1 MAVYLALFAL
11 AILLAVPLVMKN
23 PTPVKKTVYLG
34 IMFVLM
40 LLVSVFRYG
49 IGRDYFSYIR
59 IFRQIDS
66 VSFGEI
72 FTLGF
77 EPLFALLTKLI
88 TFVTDDPQVMY
99 GIYAVLILAPVAWAI
114 RKYSDNVWLSVVVYL
129 CLTLFYNSL
138 SFIRQSMA
146 ASLILLAYGFM
157 KERKIVPVLIFAV
170 CAALLHYTAAA
181 FLPLYLLTLI
191 RPTKKN
197 LIIYGSVSVSAL
209 AVCLIMK
216 AAGANPLNLLA
227 EAAEAITGRNYS
239 SYIGEMYFQQGFGPE
254 YLIMPFGLLAI
265 VMIAYFSGWKEKP
278 ESTLLLSLTLVNGS
292 IWSFSVFA
300 FIVER
305 FSLFVLIFSV
315 FTIPSIT
322 EYFAEKAR
330 AAEKTE
336 TVNKKIPGYSKKKSE
351 EKKDNSFLITVG
363 ITAGLFVYNCW
374 GMAKNFHGLFPYM
387 WIFPAVQDACNEL
400 DTPEENRAAMLPN
413 ADLYTYLIELKGADC
428 GYLVVST
435 ETQFG
440 GFLDP
445 ILDAA
450 DYSVIRLR
458 SFLENPAVA
467 GHALLYGSEPTEKNL
482 DAPTGEAWGDHT
494 LENGISVSFSDSGE
508 AIVTDSEGYVG
519 KISNGRLAF
528 ILFEEDGTVFDAT
541 QFVVSEPRRSAQKV
555 YFEGEE
561 SEANEES
568 AEP

>member
-1 MAVYLALFAL
+1 MAVYIALFVL

-23 PTPVKKTVYLG
+23 PTPVKKTVYLV

-40 LLVSVFRYG
+40 FLVSIFRYG
-49 IGRDYFSYIR
+49 IGNDYFSYIR

-66 VSFGEI
+66 AGFGEM

-77 EPLFALLTKLI
+77 EPLFVLLTKLI
-88 TFVTDDPQVMY
+88 TFVTHDPQVMY
-99 GIYAVLILAPVAWAI
+99 GIYAVLILVPVAWAI

-170 CAALLHYTAAA
+170 CAVLLHFTAAA

-197 LIIYGSVSVSAL
+197 MIIYGSVSVGTL
-209 AVCLIMK
+209 VVCLIMK
-216 AAGANPLNLLA
+216 AVGANPLNLIA
-227 EAAEAITGRNYS
+227 KAAEALTGRNYS
-239 SYIGEMYFQQGFGPE
+239 SYIGESFFQDGFGVE
-254 YLIMPFGLLAI
+254 YLIMPLGLLAI

-278 ESTLLLSLTLVNGS
+278 ESELLLSLTLVNGS
-292 IWSFSVFA
+292 IWSFIVFA

-315 FTIPSIT
+315 FTLPSIT

-330 AAEKTE
+330 AAEKAE
-336 TVNKKIPGYSKKKSE
+336 TVNKKIPGYSKRKSE
-351 EKKDNSFLITVG
+351 EKKDSSFLITVG
-363 ITAGLFVYNCW
+363 ITACLFVYNCW
-374 GMAKNFHGLFPYM
+374 GMVKNFHGLFPYI
-387 WIFPAVQDACNEL
+387 WIFPTVQDAYNEL
-400 DTPEENRAAMLPN
+400 DTPEENRAAMVYN

-435 ETQFG
+435 VTDFNLSG
-440 GFLDP
+440 LLDP
-445 ILDAA
+445 IRDAA
-450 DYSVIRLR
+450 DYCGIFPMQELIPKAFSIKGGLFR
-458 SFLENPAVA
+458 
-467 GHALLYGSEPTEKNL
+467 GSTFVSGKEVS
-482 DAPTGEAWGDHT
+482 DIAP
-494 LENGISVSFSDSGE
+494 SVSVNE
-508 AIVTDSEGYVG
+508 AGQVTVTDVKGNVG
-519 KISNGRLAF
+519 TISDERLAF
-528 ILFEEDGTVFDAT
+528 ILYEEDGTVFDAT
-541 QFVVSEPRRSAQKV
+541 QFVVSEAKRAAQKV
-555 YFEGEE
+555 YFAGTG
-561 SEANEES
+561 SNAGS

>member
-1 MAVYLALFAL
+1 MAVYIVLFAL

-40 LLVSVFRYG
+40 YLVSIFRYG
-49 IGRDYFSYIR
+49 IGNDYFSYIR

-66 VSFGEI
+66 ASFGEA

-77 EPLFALLTKLI
+77 EPLFTLLTKLI
-88 TFVTDDPQVMY
+88 TLMTKDPKMMY

-157 KERKIVPVLIFAV
+157 KERKIVSVLIFAV
-170 CAALLHYTAAA
+170 CATLLHYTAAA
-181 FLPLYLLTLI
+181 FFPLYLLTLI

-197 LIIYGSVSVSAL
+197 MIIYGSVSVGAL

-227 EAAEAITGRNYS
+227 KAAEALTGRNYS
-239 SYIGEMYFQQGFGPE
+239 SYIGESYFQNGFGPE
-254 YLIMPFGLLAI
+254 YLIMPLGLLAI

-278 ESTLLLSLTLVNGS
+278 ESKLLLSLTLINGS
-292 IWSFSVFA
+292 IWSFILFA

-305 FSLFVLIFSV
+305 FSLFVLIFSI
-315 FTIPSIT
+315 FTLPSIT

-336 TVNKKIPGYSKKKSE
+336 TVNKKIPGYSKRKSE

-363 ITAGLFVYNCW
+363 ITACLFVYNCW
-374 GMAKNFHGLFPYM
+374 SMVKNFHGLFPYV
-387 WIFPAVQDACNEL
+387 WVFPAVQDAYNGL
-400 DTPEENRAAMLPN
+400 DTPEENRAAMEFS

-435 ETQFG
+435 VTDYNYSGILNPICNAANYCGFSPFWELINKSSLGYKGGQF
-440 GFLDP
+440 
-445 ILDAA
+445 
-450 DYSVIRLR
+450 R
-458 SFLENPAVA
+458 
-467 GHALLYGSEPTEKNL
+467 GSTFVSGKEVSEI
-482 DAPTGEAWGDHT
+482 AP
-494 LENGISVSFSDSGE
+494 SVSVNE
-508 AIVTDSEGYVG
+508 AGQVTVTDVKGNTAVLSDEL
-519 KISNGRLAF
+519 LAF

-541 QFVVSEPRRSAQKV
+541 QFVVSEPRRAVQKV
-555 YFEGEE
+555 YFAGAG
-561 SEANEES
+561 SNTGS

>member
-40 LLVSVFRYG
+40 LLVSVSRYG

-66 VSFGEI
+66 ASFGEI

-77 EPLFALLTKLI
+77 EPLFTLLTKLI
-88 TFVTDDPQVMY
+88 TFVTDDPRVMY

-265 VMIAYFSGWKEKP
+265 VMIAYFSGWKEKS

-315 FTIPSIT
+315 FTLPSIT

-400 DTPEENRAAMLPN
+400 DTPEENREAMLPN

-435 ETQFG
+435 VTDCNFG

-445 ILDAA
+445 IRKAA
-450 DYSVIRLR
+450 DYCGFSPIQELIPKAFCFKGGQFR
-458 SFLENPAVA
+458 
-467 GHALLYGSEPTEKNL
+467 GSTFVSGKEVSDIVP
-482 DAPTGEAWGDHT
+482 
-494 LENGISVSFSDSGE
+494 SVSVNE
-508 AIVTDSEGYVG
+508 AGQVTVTDVKGNVG
-519 KISNGRLAF
+519 TISDERLAF

>member
-1 MAVYLALFAL
+1 MAVYIALFAL

-40 LLVSVFRYG
+40 YLVSIFRYG
-49 IGRDYFSYIR
+49 IGNDYFSYIR

-66 VSFGEI
+66 ASFSEM

-77 EPLFALLTKLI
+77 EPLFVLLTKLI
-88 TFVTDDPQVMY
+88 TLVTTVPQEMY

-157 KERKIVPVLIFAV
+157 KERKIVPVLIFSV
-170 CAALLHYTAAA
+170 CAALLHFTAAA

-197 LIIYGSVSVSAL
+197 LIIYGSVSVGVL

-216 AAGANPLNLLA
+216 AAGANPLNLIA
-227 EAAEAITGRNYS
+227 EAAEAITGRNYT
-239 SYIGEMYFQQGFGPE
+239 SYIGQKFFQEGFGPE
-254 YLIMPFGLLAI
+254 YLIMPLGLLAI
-265 VMIAYFSGWKEKP
+265 AMIAYFSGWKEKP
-278 ESTLLLSLTLVNGS
+278 GSELLLSLTLVNGS
-292 IWSFSVFA
+292 IWSFIVFA

-315 FTIPSIT
+315 FTLPSIT

-336 TVNKKIPGYSKKKSE
+336 TVNKKIPGYSKRKSE

-363 ITAGLFVYNCW
+363 ITACLFVYNCW
-374 GMAKNFHGLFPYM
+374 GMVKNFHGLFPYI
-387 WIFPAVQDACNEL
+387 WVFPAVQDAYNEL
-400 DTPEENRAAMLPN
+400 DTPEENRAAMLTN

-435 ETQFG
+435 VSDYNNYSG
-440 GFLDP
+440 ILNP
-445 ILDAA
+445 ISKAA
-450 DYSVIRLR
+450 DYCGFPPFQELLIKSSL
-458 SFLENPAVA
+458 
-467 GHALLYGSEPTEKNL
+467 ALKGGEFRGSTFVSEKDL
-482 DAPTGEAWGDHT
+482 SEIAP
-494 LENGISVSFSDSGE
+494 SVSMNE
-508 AIVTDSEGYVG
+508 AGQVTVTDVKGNAAVLPDE
-519 KISNGRLAF
+519 RLTF
-528 ILFEEDGTVFDAT
+528 ILYEEDGTVFDAT
-541 QFVVSEPRRSAQKV
+541 WFDVSQAQRRADKV
-555 YFEGEE
+555 YFEA
-561 SEANEES
+561 SEGS

>member
-1 MAVYLALFAL
+1 MAVYIVLFAL

-40 LLVSVFRYG
+40 FLVSIFRYG
-49 IGRDYFSYIR
+49 IGNDYFSYIR

-66 VSFGEI
+66 ASFGET

-88 TFVTDDPQVMY
+88 TFVTDDLRVMY

-138 SFIRQSMA
+138 NFIRQSMA
-146 ASLILLAYGFM
+146 ASLLLLAYGFM
-157 KERKIVPVLIFAV
+157 KERKVVPVLIFGI

-181 FLPLYLLTLI
+181 FIPLYLLTLI

-197 LIIYGSVSVSAL
+197 LIIYGSVSVGVL

-216 AAGANPLNLLA
+216 AAGVNPLDLI
-227 EAAEAITGRNYS
+227 AAAADALTGRNYS
-239 SYIGEMYFQQGFGPE
+239 SYIGTMYFQEGFGPE

-265 VMIAYFSGWKEKP
+265 ALIAYFSGWKEKP
-278 ESTLLLSLTLVNGS
+278 GSELLLSLTLVNAS
-292 IWSFSVFA
+292 IWSFILYA

-305 FSLFVLIFSV
+305 FSLFVLIFAV

-322 EYFAEKAR
+322 EYYAAKAR
-330 AAEKTE
+330 EAEKTE
-336 TVNKKIPGYSKKKSE
+336 TVNKKIPGYSKRKSE

-374 GMAKNFHGLFPYM
+374 GMVKDFHGLFPYI
-387 WIFPAVQDACNEL
+387 WIFPAVQDAYNEL
-400 DTPEENRAAMLPN
+400 DTPEENRAAMLTN

-435 ETQFG
+435 VTDFNFDG
-440 GFLDP
+440 MLDP
-445 ILDAA
+445 IRKAA
-450 DYSVIRLR
+450 DYCGLSPIQELIPKAFSLKGGQYR
-458 SFLENPAVA
+458 
-467 GHALLYGSEPTEKNL
+467 GSTFVSGKELSEI
-482 DAPTGEAWGDHT
+482 APTVSTNEAGRVT
-494 LENGISVSFSDSGE
+494 
-508 AIVTDSEGYVG
+508 VTDVKGNTAT
-519 KISNGRLAF
+519 ISDERLAF

-541 QFVVSEPRRSAQKV
+541 QFVVSEPRRSAQKI

-561 SEANEES
+561 SEATEES

>member
-1 MAVYLALFAL
+1 MAVYLVLFAL

-23 PTPVKKTVYLG
+23 PTPVKKTIYLG

-40 LLVSVFRYG
+40 FLVSIFRYG
-49 IGRDYFSYIR
+49 IGSDYYSYIR

-66 VSFGEI
+66 AGFGEV

-77 EPLFALLTKLI
+77 EPIFALLMKLI

-99 GIYAVLILAPVAWAI
+99 GIFAVLILAPVAWSI

-138 SFIRQSMA
+138 NFIRQSLA
-146 ASLILLAYGFM
+146 ASLLLLAYGFM
-157 KERKIVPVLIFAV
+157 KERKVVPVLIFGI

-191 RPTKKN
+191 RPKKKN
-197 LIIYGSVSVSAL
+197 LIIYGSVSVGVL
-209 AVCLIMK
+209 AVCLIMT

-227 EAAEAITGRNYS
+227 KAADALTGRNYS
-239 SYIGEMYFQQGFGPE
+239 SYIGEIYFEGLGVE
-254 YLIMPFGLLAI
+254 YLIMPLTLLAI
-265 VMIAYFSGWKEKP
+265 ALIAYFSGWKEKP
-278 ESTLLLSLTLVNGS
+278 ESELLLMLTLVNGS
-292 IWSFSVFA
+292 IWSFIVYA
-300 FIVER
+300 FILER
-305 FSLFVLIFSV
+305 FSFFVLIFSV

-330 AAEKTE
+330 EAEKTE

-374 GMAKNFHGLFPYM
+374 GMAKNFHRVFPYK
-387 WIFPAVQDACNEL
+387 WIFPEVQDAYNGL
-400 DTPEENRAAMLPN
+400 DTPEENRTVMLTN
-413 ADLYTYLIELKGADC
+413 GDLYTYLIELKSADC

-435 ETQFG
+435 VTDGNFSG
-440 GFLDP
+440 LLDP
-445 ILDAA
+445 ICDAA
-450 DYSVIRLR
+450 DYCGF
-458 SFLENPAVA
+458 SFWERINKSSL
-467 GHALLYGSEPTEKNL
+467 GSKGGQFRGSTFVSGKEIS
-482 DAPTGEAWGDHT
+482 DIAP
-494 LENGISVSFSDSGE
+494 SVSVNE
-508 AIVTDSEGYVG
+508 AGQVTVTDVKGNIG
-519 KISNGRLAF
+519 TISDERLAF

-541 QFVVSEPRRSAQKV
+541 QFVVSEPRLDAQKI
-555 YFEGEE
+555 YFE
-561 SEANEES
+561 ALNEGS

>member
-1 MAVYLALFAL
+1 MAVYIALFAL

-40 LLVSVFRYG
+40 YLVSIFRYG
-49 IGRDYFSYIR
+49 IGNDYFSYIR

-66 VSFGEI
+66 ASFGEA
-72 FTLGF
+72 FTLGY
-77 EPLFALLTKLI
+77 EPLFVLLTKLI
-88 TFVTDDPQVMY
+88 TLMTDNPQVMY
-99 GIYAVLILAPVAWAI
+99 GIYAVLILAPVALAI

-170 CAALLHYTAAA
+170 CAALLHFTAAA

-197 LIIYGSVSVSAL
+197 LIIYGSVSIGVL

-227 EAAEAITGRNYS
+227 KAAEALTGRNYS
-239 SYIGEMYFQQGFGPE
+239 SYIGEMFFQDGFGPE
-254 YLIMPFGLLAI
+254 YLIMPLGLLAI

-278 ESTLLLSLTLVNGS
+278 ESELLFSLTLVNGS
-292 IWSFSVFA
+292 IWSFIVYA
-300 FIVER
+300 FILER

-315 FTIPSIT
+315 FTLPSIT

-336 TVNKKIPGYSKKKSE
+336 TVNKKIPGYSKRKSE

-374 GMAKNFHGLFPYM
+374 GMVKNFHGLFPYM
-387 WIFPAVQDACNEL
+387 WTFPAVQDAYNEL
-400 DTPEENRAAMLPN
+400 DTPEENRAAMETN
-413 ADLYTYLIELKGADC
+413 ADLYTYLIELKSADC
-428 GYLVVST
+428 GYLAVST
-435 ETQFG
+435 VTDYNFSG
-440 GFLDP
+440 ILNP
-445 ILDAA
+445 ICNAA
-450 DYSVIRLR
+450 DYCGFSPFWELINKSSLGSKGGSFRGSTFVSGKEISDIAPLVSVN
-458 SFLENPAVA
+458 EA
-467 GHALLYGSEPTEKNL
+467 GQVT
-482 DAPTGEAWGDHT
+482 
-494 LENGISVSFSDSGE
+494 
-508 AIVTDSEGYVG
+508 VTDVKGNVG
-519 KISNGRLAF
+519 TISDERLAF
-528 ILFEEDGTVFDAT
+528 ILYEEDGTVFDAT
-541 QFVVSEPRRSAQKV
+541 QFVVSEPRRSAQKI

-561 SEANEES
+561 SEASEES